1 MVHSDNNIIKDPKRN
16 GEKPVEVILHGNRK
30 ESKRYNERLSS
41 LEERKQ
47 KKKLKV
53 VQEDSAYMD
62 QSANQTSSAGLDKDT
77 NELGPKSIFYDP
89 DWNPKGEAPDG
100 FRNVPYNPKTF
111 KRLHNQIEE
120 DLGSLSGKLKY
131 PE

>member
-16 GEKPVEVILHGNRK
+16 GEKPVEMILNGNRK
-30 ESKRYNERLSS
+30 ESKRYNEQLSS
-41 LEERKQ
+41 LE
-47 KKKLKV
+47 